1 MLRGLRVLIA
11 LAAVVQAYAAEGVRN
26 ELTRLQEQTGQRL
39 IWYERGIQTLRF
51 GDRSVSVEK
60 SPTTVGQGNGLIS
73 PDASEIALP
82 NYGPEYLDRPHHIT
96 IVRPDGAIVREY
108 AGTSDADAVCWSHNQ
123 SKLVVQARVPG
134 TRPAQYH
141 LLILDLDAKSTQ
153 EIGGNQNY
161 ATSQC
166 WSPDDRQLVFT
177 ADNGVRVYDLKN
189 RSSRTI
195 AQGSFPTWSPDGQW
209 IAFSDH
215 KAFYAVSPAGTGKKM
230 MFKGARAFS
239 GLWWSPDSRFVA
251 YLSEGGTL
259 VETLKYLDVGLI
271 QICIRR
277 LADGAEDW
285 VYQTPDVPPSRAVDL
300 LWVGGTSI
308 KAH

>member
-1 MLRGLRVLIA
+1 MLRRLGVLIV
-11 LAAVVQAYAAEGVRN
+11 LTVVMPAYAGEGVRK

-51 GDRSVSVEK
+51 GDRSVFVEK
-60 SPTTVGQGNGLIS
+60 SPTAAREENGLIS

-82 NYGPEYLDRPHHIT
+82 SYGPEYRDRPHRIT
-96 IVRPDGAIVREY
+96 IVRPDGAIFREY
-108 AGTSDADAVCWSHNQ
+108 AGISDANAVCWSHNQ
-123 SKLVVQARVPG
+123 SKLVVQATVPG
-134 TRPAQYH
+134 TRPPQYR
-141 LLILDLDAKSTQ
+141 LLILDLGSKSTQ
-153 EIGGNQNY
+153 EIGGTQNY

-166 WSPDDRQLVFT
+166 WSPDDKQLVFA
-177 ADNGVRVYDLKN
+177 ADNVVRVYDLNN

-251 YLSEGGTL
+251 YLSEGGTFI
-259 VETLKYLDVGLI
+259 ETLKYLDVGLI